1 MMTIVKLDLCGSKN
15 FFERHRHRRHVR
27 RDTLSQLL
35 DRSAA
40 IFPNSQA
47 QYPNGSRYATQGDCV
62 YYILD
67 DPTVAVRCTIDFLRE
82 WASMSEVLP
91 DCRAVIDTGLIEENS
106 HGARTDLIS
115 PAFDNISV
123 IEKHYGPGEI
133 GVTDLVAR
141 ATDRSLVNF
150 IRRKETPVTSERRTI
165 SWLANY
171 ENPRLLHDSSLVH
184 ALFVASKNSATVRDR
199 TYEAVIVECVMD
211 RIDGRASP
219 QQIQDALEEKQCPT
233 ISDDKLREIV
243 QESDYLDHQQDYIGL
258 SPAAGDRL
266 NTIRSNLQDSR
277 DSFVRGVAERFSARI
292 GVTPEVI
299 QSRLDI
305 AELLERYICAV
316 FLELRF
322 MASYL
327 VATQHVFDSD
337 SSFSDFDY
345 ILVQRIGK
353 KLAHSNE
360 EFLFFKRAFLD
371 SIREALTSSNAYV
384 ASVFHN
390 VLMLYYLNRN
400 ERYIHDQ
407 IATIRKKQIYLDTNT
422 LYAYMCRA
430 SEHHSLVDYAL
441 QKLGAMGVK
450 PIVFDQSVREYNN
463 SLASVA
469 TIAGRARTDWVA
481 LEYDPW
487 ILQEYKSDQAA
498 YNNNLSYCIDMHRI
512 PAGDVRAS
520 DDLLAVES
528 ALRDKNIMLERL
540 QPYLSEVDL
549 GAVYQHVYEAK
560 QVFDPHLGGMIVK
573 GSLDT
578 YHEKVLHDANCLYHL
593 SNEGSNPYELTK
605 MFVTCDYRLAKVRRM
620 QRGYD
625 CVVTIREFYEF
636 MLPYLLLSDTI
647 SSDPV
652 DIPRFLLASA
662 ISLELASTKT
672 LESVVSDFLA
682 RNQSVSQDYRILAR
696 SENRAR
702 FDEIRLKLEP
712 GERGISMDAA
722 TQQRLLSDLGH
733 AIGAYKDAVR
743 DSVGRSVSVD
753 GIRNRDKRISELEAE
768 LDDANRKLS
777 HQDRKQGRRRR
788 YERAQS
794 RREGR

>member
-1 MMTIVKLDLCGSKN
+1 MTIVKLDLCGSKN
-15 FFERHRHRRHVR
+15 FFETHRHRRDIR
-27 RDTLSQLL
+27 RDTLSQLI

-40 IFPNSQA
+40 IFPDSLKH
-47 QYPNGSRYATQGDCV
+47 YPNGSRYATQGDCV
-62 YYILD
+62 YYILA

-82 WASMSEVLP
+82 WASMSEIIP
-91 DCRAVIDTGLIEENS
+91 DCRAVIDTGPIEETT
-106 HGARTDLIS
+106 HGARTELIS
-115 PAFDNISV
+115 PAFENISV

-133 GVTDLVAR
+133 GVTDVVVK

-150 IRRKETPVTSERRTI
+150 IRRQETPVTSERRTI

-171 ENPRLLHDSSLVH
+171 ENPRLLGDSSLVH
-184 ALFVASKNSATVRDR
+184 ALFVASKNSTTVRDR
-199 TYEAVIVECVMD
+199 TYEAVIVECVME
-211 RIDGRASP
+211 RVDGKASP
-219 QQIQDALEEKQCPT
+219 QQIQEAIKEKQCPT
-233 ISDDKLREIV
+233 ISDDQISEIV
-243 QESDYLDHQQDYIGL
+243 QKSDYLDDHQDYVEL
-258 SPAAGDRL
+258 SSAADDTL
-266 NTIRSNLQDSR
+266 NTIRSNFETSR
-277 DSFVRGVAERFSARI
+277 DSFVRSVAERFSEQI

-322 MASYL
+322 MASYM
-327 VATQHVFDSD
+327 VATHHVFDSE
-337 SSFSDFDY
+337 SSLSDFDY

-353 KLAHSNE
+353 KIARSNE
-360 EFLFFKRAFLD
+360 EFIFVKRAFLD

-400 ERYIHDQ
+400 ERYIHEQ
-407 IATIRKKQIYLDTNT
+407 IATIKKKLIYLDTNT

-441 QKLGAMGVK
+441 QKLKIMGVK
-450 PIVFDQSVREYNN
+450 LIVFDQSVREYNN
-463 SLASVA
+463 SLASVV

-487 ILQEYKSDQAA
+487 ILQEYKNNQAA

-512 PAGDVRAS
+512 PAGDVRGS

-528 ALRDKNIMLERL
+528 ALRDKNIVLECL
-540 QPYLSEVDL
+540 QPYLNEVDL
-549 GAVYQHVYEAK
+549 GSVYQHVYEVK
-560 QVFDPHLGGMIVK
+560 QVFDRDIGEMIVK

-578 YHEKVLHDANCLYHL
+578 YHDKVLHDANCLHRL
-593 SNEGSNPYELTK
+593 ANEGSNPYELTK
-605 MFVTCDYRLAKVRRM
+605 MFVTCDYRLAKVRRI

-625 CVVTIREFYEF
+625 CVVTIKEFYEF

-662 ISLELASTKT
+662 ISLELASTKS
-672 LESVVSDFLA
+672 LESVVSEFFA
-682 RNQSVSQDYRILAR
+682 KNQSVSQDYRILAR

-702 FDEIRLKLEP
+702 FEEIRSKLEP
-712 GERGISMDAA
+712 GERGGSMDPA
-722 TQQRLLSDLGH
+722 TQQLLLSEFGH

-743 DSVGRSVSVD
+743 DAVGRSVSVD
-753 GIRNRDKRISELEAE
+753 DIRARDKRILELETE
-768 LDDANRKLS
+768 LDNAKRKLS
-777 HQDRKQGRRRR
+777 QQDRKQERRRR